1 MSSMSLP
8 AALASSR
15 AACPLAD
22 GPATGITMSAPWSRK
37 FWIGFTL
44 PGRPRNRPAESGR
57 THRPARFPG
66 MLRICYHAVAS

>member
-1 MSSMSLP
+1 
-8 AALASSR
+8 
-15 AACPLAD
+15 
-22 GPATGITMSAPWSRK
+22 MSAPWSRK